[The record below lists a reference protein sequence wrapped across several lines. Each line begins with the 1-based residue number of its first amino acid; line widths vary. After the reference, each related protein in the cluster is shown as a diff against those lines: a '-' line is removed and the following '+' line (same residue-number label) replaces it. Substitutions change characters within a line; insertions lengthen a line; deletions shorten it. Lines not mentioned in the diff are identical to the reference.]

1 MNLVFFGIIIFILV
15 FVLLS
20 WFAKTSSNKIAR
32 GARTLIFIL
41 SVILEALHLVVPN
54 RSFQTSDLIGNILGV
69 LLGYFLVKIY
79 LHVNYNE

>member
-1 MNLVFFGIIIFILV
+1 MRKRKTTTLLESLVVFGVVTIV
-15 FVLLS
+15 Y
-20 WFAKTSSNKIAR
+20 
-32 GARTLIFIL
+32 GMFIL